1 MPKRHRFGPDPFSA
15 APPYKVRNPNDVR
28 CEGSERWTKGG
39 NGGLFTCR
47 DNMCSFISCG
57 QSGPKS
63 DRHTP
68 GRTFGLIFLPMTS
81 MHRFRTLTD
90 ILLNALNLSNLK
102 RAVQI
107 KTPHETRREPLE
119 VELGGNDIRKELE
132 AGLTLLRNGV
142 VTGWTVDPV
151 RLSKVRMQML
161 AEREGTLADMTGIIL
176 RVNGAGRRGATGLT
190 LLVPQFQVR

>member
-1 MPKRHRFGPDPFSA
+1 
-15 APPYKVRNPNDVR
+15 
-28 CEGSERWTKGG
+28 
-39 NGGLFTCR
+39 
-47 DNMCSFISCG
+47 
-57 QSGPKS
+57 
-63 DRHTP
+63 
-68 GRTFGLIFLPMTS
+68 

-190 LLVPQFQVR
+190 LLVPQFQIR